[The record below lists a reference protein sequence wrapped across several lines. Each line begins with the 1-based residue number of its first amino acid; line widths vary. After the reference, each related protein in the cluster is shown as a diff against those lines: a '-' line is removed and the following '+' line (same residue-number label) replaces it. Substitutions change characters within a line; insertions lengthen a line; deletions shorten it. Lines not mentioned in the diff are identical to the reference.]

1 MVPSKK
7 LSLLMANSQRNM
19 SLMTWNVN
27 ETHFNNNPVITPPKG
42 YAMYKKD
49 RLEKKKGGVAI
60 LIKTDIDHATEDID
74 TNTAESVTIS
84 HCEKYSGTTIA
95 GNKRIYL
102 TSLYCPPNMK
112 VKKPDIFKLP
122 VQKTNFIIAGDLNAK
137 NNSWGHRTTNYY
149 GKWFEELCEVNDLTL
164 HVPEEPTRNANSCTD
179 IEDILDYVITGTNI
193 KLSLKVLKE
202 EFNTSDH
209 IPILILIEDIKIT
222 NISTNY
228 FRTRWERVI
237 AEIDRPYHTTKDNN
251 YDVRH
256 LTAVLQCAILNNSYN
271 MKKGRKHNIKITPEI
286 KTLITLKR
294 KADLNYAK
302 TRSHGDKREQRKL
315 KKKLNK
321 AIKIQEEEEKL
332 KNIFNLNDPLLRWQ
346 TLKKGKPTPP
356 PIPTLKKNNDIAK
369 TMQQKAE
376 LLAHTL
382 EEKFQE
388 YPSPQDATITQKV
401 KNHIDELRT
410 TRPTNTTDQP
420 DWITLL
426 LQNYY
431 NNRQFYVKVHNKTST
446 IHPIRAGTAQ
456 GAVLS
461 PTLYSLYISDMPTVQ
476 GINTYQYADDTL
488 YLASTD
494 HPQSTIDIMNN
505 QLKDLQTWCS
515 NWKTK
520 INASKSVAL
529 PLTGF
534 KRTRDIQLIYDNQE
548 IETRTTIKYLGITL
562 DTKLTFTTHI
572 TNILETGRIKTAS
585 LRQYLQKKKITTV
598 KTRIILHKTLIQPT
612 MTYGLPAWST
622 ATKPQLDKLRHVEK
636 GWAKYVQYLPILTS
650 SEEVLRNMPFS
661 PTFDDYLRSSIGKF
675 FLFSRHHSNP
685 LIKNILVTTKPSKHQ
700 YPIDATLILEDLIAH
715 IDNEEDND
723 RLTYLQRLKDTIIT

>member
-7 LSLLMANSQRNM
+7 LPLLMANSQRNM

-27 ETHFNNNPVITPPKG
+27 GYLKRANEIEILLTKYNPDAILLQETHFNNNPVITPPKG
-42 YAMYKKD
+42 YTMYRKD

-84 HCEKYSGTTIA
+84 TTIA

-193 KLSLKVLKE
+193 KLNLKVLKV

-209 IPILILIEDIKIT
+209 IPILISIEDIKIT

-237 AEIDRPYHTTKDNN
+237 TEIDRPYHTTKDNN

-271 MKKGRKHNIKITPEI
+271 MKKRRKHNIKITPEI

-302 TRSHGDKREQRKL
+302 TRSHEDKREQRKL

-401 KNHIDELRT
+401 KNHIDELRK
-410 TRPTNTTDQP
+410 TRPTN
-420 DWITLL
+420 
-426 LQNYY
+426 
-431 NNRQFYVKVHNKTST
+431 
-446 IHPIRAGTAQ
+446 
-456 GAVLS
+456 
-461 PTLYSLYISDMPTVQ
+461 
-476 GINTYQYADDTL
+476 
-488 YLASTD
+488 
-494 HPQSTIDIMNN
+494 
-505 QLKDLQTWCS
+505 DLQTWCS

-598 KTRIILHKTLIQPT
+598 KTRIILYKTLIQPT

-700 YPIDATLILEDLIAH
+700 YPINATLILEDLTAH

-723 RLTYLQRLKDTIIT
+723 RLTYLQRLKDTIIN

>member
-1 MVPSKK
+1 MIPSKK

-27 ETHFNNNPVITPPKG
+27 GYRKRANEIEILLTKYNPDAILLQETHFNNNPVITPPKG
-42 YAMYKKD
+42 YAMYRKD

-60 LIKTDIDHATEDID
+60 LIITDIDHATEDID

-84 HCEKYSGTTIA
+84 TTIA

-102 TSLYCPPNMK
+102 TPFYCPPNMK

-209 IPILILIEDIKIT
+209 IPILISIEDIKIT

-228 FRTRWERVI
+228 FRTRWEREI
-237 AEIDRPYHTTKDNN
+237 TEIDRPYHTTKDNN

-271 MKKGRKHNIKITPEI
+271 MKKRRKHNIKITPEI
-286 KTLITLKR
+286 KTHITLNW

-302 TRSHGDKREQRKL
+302 TRSHENKREQRKL

-356 PIPTLKKNNDIAK
+356 PIPTLKKNNDIVK
-369 TMQQKAE
+369 TIQQKAE

-410 TRPTNTTDQP
+410 TRPTNVP
-420 DWITLL
+420 KITMSELEDA
-426 LQNYY
+426 
-431 NNRQFYVKVHNKTST
+431 
-446 IHPIRAGTAQ
+446 I
-456 GAVLS
+456 
-461 PTLYSLYISDMPTVQ
+461 
-476 GINTYQYADDTL
+476 
-488 YLASTD
+488 
-494 HPQSTIDIMNN
+494 N
-505 QLKDLQTWCS
+505 QLKKKSAPGPDGIS
-515 NWKTK
+515 NHD
-520 INASKSVAL
+520 AS
-529 PLTGF
+529 
-534 KRTRDIQLIYDNQE
+534 
-548 IETRTTIKYLGITL
+548 
-562 DTKLTFTTHI
+562 
-572 TNILETGRIKTAS
+572 
-585 LRQYLQKKKITTV
+585 
-598 KTRIILHKTLIQPT
+598 
-612 MTYGLPAWST
+612 
-622 ATKPQLDKLRHVEK
+622 
-636 GWAKYVQYLPILTS
+636 
-650 SEEVLRNMPFS
+650 
-661 PTFDDYLRSSIGKF
+661 
-675 FLFSRHHSNP
+675 
-685 LIKNILVTTKPSKHQ
+685 
-700 YPIDATLILEDLIAH
+700 
-715 IDNEEDND
+715 
-723 RLTYLQRLKDTIIT
+723 

>member
-19 SLMTWNVN
+19 ILMTWNVN
-27 ETHFNNNPVITPPKG
+27 GYLERANEIEILLTKYNPDAILLQETHFNNNP
-42 YAMYKKD
+42 
-49 RLEKKKGGVAI
+49 KKGGVAI

-84 HCEKYSGTTIA
+84 TTIA

-209 IPILILIEDIKIT
+209 IPILISIEDIKIT

-237 AEIDRPYHTTKDNN
+237 TEIDRPYYTTKDNN

-271 MKKGRKHNIKITPEI
+271 MKKRRKHNIKITPEI

-302 TRSHGDKREQRKL
+302 TRSHEDKREQRKL

-321 AIKIQEEEEKL
+321 AKKFQEEEEKL

-369 TMQQKAE
+369 TLQQKAE

-388 YPSPQDATITQKV
+388 YPSPQDATITQQAGPPFR
-401 KNHIDELRT
+401 L
-410 TRPTNTTDQP
+410 
-420 DWITLL
+420 
-426 LQNYY
+426 
-431 NNRQFYVKVHNKTST
+431 TSLPASLCYT
-446 IHPIRAGTAQ
+446 GNSVRQ
-456 GAVLS
+456 GACL
-461 PTLYSLYISDMPTVQ
+461 L
-476 GINTYQYADDTL
+476 
-488 YLASTD
+488 
-494 HPQSTIDIMNN
+494 
-505 QLKDLQTWCS
+505 
-515 NWKTK
+515 
-520 INASKSVAL
+520 
-529 PLTGF
+529 
-534 KRTRDIQLIYDNQE
+534 
-548 IETRTTIKYLGITL
+548 
-562 DTKLTFTTHI
+562 
-572 TNILETGRIKTAS
+572 
-585 LRQYLQKKKITTV
+585 
-598 KTRIILHKTLIQPT
+598 
-612 MTYGLPAWST
+612 GLPAAFGRAFGPTPKSH
-622 ATKPQLDKLRHVEK
+622 R
-636 GWAKYVQYLPILTS
+636 TS
-650 SEEVLRNMPFS
+650 S
-661 PTFDDYLRSSIGKF
+661 
-675 FLFSRHHSNP
+675 
-685 LIKNILVTTKPSKHQ
+685 
-700 YPIDATLILEDLIAH
+700 
-715 IDNEEDND
+715 
-723 RLTYLQRLKDTIIT
+723 